1 MVAFTLLLF
10 FLGTAWSQTYVNRV
24 WHYPPGEPP
33 YYTIEDKTY
42 ASSIAWTAAGGPY
55 VCEAHVTVASGV
67 LLTVE
72 SGALVEFVEGMGLY
86 IEGDIQAT
94 GATFTRAGE
103 RYWRGIYLSPN
114 SNASSLVGC
123 TIRHAGGVGY
133 CYNGC
138 SGLGTYNGDKR
149 FTSIYIDACS
159 PVITGCVIEESWSNG
174 IEVWRGGATIENN
187 QFHNL
192 GADSYALVVDVT
204 DTYPQLA
211 GNIASGTG
219 FHGVSAPPGRWMSSG
234 TWRKPGASFPYF
246 LRGSMAVESGATL
259 TLAPGVEVRAEG
271 NIGVYVRGTLQ
282 ALGSPGNPVVF
293 TSRKTSPSQG
303 DWNGIYLGPGAGGS
317 VLSQCKILYAGGLG
331 VCYYG
336 CRGLGFY
343 HGADRFAAVYIDGSA
358 PQLLQCE
365 IHHSYSNGIEAYGA
379 NPALIGISIQD
390 CRENGLRMEADSHP
404 TISNSALMSNG
415 SAGYYAAT
423 QDASSTAEPN
433 SVTFGGNT
441 LEGVEIRGG
450 RIPAPSI
457 WRKWA
462 PNAPYVMTGNTTLD
476 PSAVLA
482 IDPGVAVKTP
492 DSTVGL
498 YCHGVV
504 IADGTP
510 EPIVFTSLADDT
522 VAGDTNGDGN
532 ATQPMRGD
540 WLGIF
545 MGPGADGSVLNQ
557 VDVRYAGSY
566 GRCYYGCHGWE
577 NVHGAD
583 RFAALY
589 VDSASPSITHCTI
602 TNSRTNG
609 IEIWRGNPTL
619 QGTRFHN
626 MGNDGYP
633 LVYSTTDTYPRMAGN
648 VTSGTGYHAILVPQG
663 RWRTSGSWNKPGES
677 FPYLISG
684 NVSVA
689 TDVVLTIS
697 AGTILRVANGVGF
710 YFNGTLVADGTARE
724 PIVFASADPT
734 AVSEKWSG
742 IYLGPQAGGSL
753 LHFCSILHAGSW
765 NWWTGLGNYHGSVRY
780 TSLYFDNC
788 SPMVACCTIGKTAS
802 GIEMYNSGA
811 LILSSVIF
819 DSAGKGILCEGGSTP
834 SILNNTVAENTRNGA
849 TGIATVNSSPIL
861 TNNIVAFNGTGI
873 SQTGSGTIALAN
885 NCVYGNGTNH
895 AGLAPG
901 ATDLSEDPL
910 FTGSAEGDFHLTS
923 KSPCINAGQDGM
935 TPPVTEDRDGKA
947 RPLGNHADIGAYEY
961 GESETTV
968 FEFGGAWC
976 ATGWHGLLDLNLNG
990 EVDVE
995 DLILLLRRWK

>member
-1 MVAFTLLLF
+1 MSSPAAPRAVSIVAFTLLLF
-10 FLGTAWSQTYVNRV
+10 FVGTAWSQTYVNRV

-86 IEGDIQAT
+86 IEGDIQAN

-138 SGLGTYNGDKR
+138 SGLGTYNGAKR
-149 FTSIYIDACS
+149 FTSVYIDACS

-234 TWRKPGASFPYF
+234 AWRKPGASFPYF
-246 LRGSMAVESGATL
+246 LRDSMAVESGATL

-271 NIGVYVRGTLQ
+271 NIGVYVRGALQ
-282 ALGSPGNPVVF
+282 AVGSPGNPVVF

-317 VLSQCKILYAGGLG
+317 VLSQCRILYAGGLG

-415 SAGYYAAT
+415 SAGYYAVT

-450 RIPAPSI
+450 RILAPSI

-510 EPIVFTSLADDT
+510 
-522 VAGDTNGDGN
+522 
-532 ATQPMRGD
+532 
-540 WLGIF
+540 
-545 MGPGADGSVLNQ
+545 
-557 VDVRYAGSY
+557 
-566 GRCYYGCHGWE
+566 
-577 NVHGAD
+577 
-583 RFAALY
+583 
-589 VDSASPSITHCTI
+589 
-602 TNSRTNG
+602 
-609 IEIWRGNPTL
+609 
-619 QGTRFHN
+619 
-626 MGNDGYP
+626 
-633 LVYSTTDTYPRMAGN
+633 
-648 VTSGTGYHAILVPQG
+648 
-663 RWRTSGSWNKPGES
+663 
-677 FPYLISG
+677 
-684 NVSVA
+684 
-689 TDVVLTIS
+689 
-697 AGTILRVANGVGF
+697 
-710 YFNGTLVADGTARE
+710 E

-819 DSAGKGILCEGGSTP
+819 DSAGMGILCEGGSTP

-849 TGIATVNSSPIL
+849 TGIAAVGSSPIL
-861 TNNIVAFNGTGI
+861 SNNIVAFNGTGI
-873 SQTGSGTIALAN
+873 SQMGGGTVALAN
-885 NCVYGNGTNH
+885 NCVYGNGTDYS
-895 AGLAPG
+895 GLAPG
-901 ATDLSEDPL
+901 ATDRSEDPL
-910 FTGSAEGDFHLTS
+910 FAGSAEGDFHLTS
-923 KSPCINAGQDGM
+923 KSQCINAGLDEM

-947 RPLGNHADIGAYEY
+947 RPLGNHTDIGAYEY

-976 ATGWHGLLDLNLNG
+976 ATGWHGLFDLNLNG